1 LANIILKKGGRANEP
16 FIADKIRVSLERAAQ
31 DSGLS
36 EEPAQ
41 RIVRETYY
49 ETIVFA
55 VRCTEVSSTDIRNQI
70 MKFLTNET
78 QDEAR
83 SAVAAAWMNHERRF
97 KQCYRE

>member
-31 DSGLS
+31 DSGLP
-36 EEPAQ
+36 EAPAQ
-41 RIVRETYY
+41 RIIRETYY

-70 MKFLTNET
+70 IKSLTKDDRDKGKN
-78 QDEAR
+78 
-83 SAVAAAWMNHERRF
+83 AVAAAWMDHERRF
-97 KQCYRE
+97 K